1 MDVDI
6 WLLSLSIIFLSF
18 SHVVACISSLFLL
31 LLRTVFRP
39 MIFYLLPKSTIIRST
54 TLMHKFPLTPWPQN
68 RPINCIPDCTHQPS
82 TISPNRAIDPQTSSL
97 NYPTRSS
104 SSLPNLPTHLT
115 LPSHCPLTPKNIP
128 KLPFQWYPTLIP
140 NYSPT
145 VIKLTS
151 QISLPRAPNS
161 TSKYPLTT
169 LPWSHS
175 YSPTLYLQATLQ

>member
-1 MDVDI
+1 MFGI

-31 LLRTVFRP
+31 LLGTVFRP
-39 MIFYLLPKSTIIRST
+39 MIFYLLPKSTITGST
-54 TLMHKFPLTPWPQN
+54 TIMHKIPLTPWPQN
-68 RPINCIPDCTHQPS
+68 RPVNCIRDCTPQPS
-82 TISPNRAIDPQTSSL
+82 AMSPNRAIDPQTSSL

-145 VIKLTS
+145 IIKFIS
-151 QISLPRAPNS
+151 QFPFQKPPSLPLNTP
-161 TSKYPLTT
+161 
-169 LPWSHS
+169 
-175 YSPTLYLQATLQ
+175 